1 MAIVQISRITNRR
14 GLQQDLPQLAPGEL
28 GWCLDTRLLFIGN
41 GTLEEGS
48 PAIGNTEVLT
58 EFSDIKRLVENLSG
72 PFVFNIATT
81 RTLADGAGT
90 YIDAVEGEIGGFIDT
105 GFALPNRAKT
115 VRMEY
120 QILRDNKYRFGTMD
134 ISLTAGDIQYRD
146 DFIEPN
152 DLGVVLA
159 AVNSGGA
166 NKIFYSTTGTGN
178 TAVFKASVRYFQ

>member
-72 PFVFNIATT
+72 PFLYNIATN
-81 RTLADGAGT
+81 RTLLDGQGT
-90 YIDAVEGEIGGFIDT
+90 YIDALTGDTLAMVDSGFV
-105 GFALPNRAKT
+105 FPSRAKT
-115 VRMEY
+115 LKIEY
-120 QILRDNKYRFGTMD
+120 QILRNNKYRFGAMD
-134 ISLTAGDIQYRD
+134 ISLTAGDIEYRD
-146 DFIEPN
+146 DYIEPI
-152 DLGVVLA
+152 DMGIVLA
-159 AVNSGGA
+159 PLNIGGT
-166 NKIFYSTTGTGN
+166 NRIYYSTTSTGN
-178 TAVFKASVRYFQ
+178 NAQFQASLKYFQ

>member
-28 GWCLDTRLLFIGN
+28 GWCLDSRLLFIGN

-72 PFVFNIATT
+72 PFLYNIATT
-81 RTLADGAGT
+81 RTLADGAGD
-90 YIDAVEGEIGGFIDT
+90 YEDAEDGILLGFVDT
-105 GFALPNRAKT
+105 GFSLPNRAKT
-115 VRMEY
+115 LKMEY

-134 ISLTAGDIQYRD
+134 ISLTAGNIQYSD
-146 DFIEPN
+146 NFIEPI
-152 DLGVVLA
+152 DMGVVLA

-166 NKIFYSTTGTGN
+166 NKIFYSTTSTGN
-178 TAVFKASVRYFQ
+178 TAEFKASIKYFQ